1 MRRTPPQK
9 SVNAGEYVVTHAEEA
24 LDASGSPASRSE
36 RAARALASI
45 DLSGV
50 GLEIGPSYDPLL
62 PKASGDRVEI
72 VDHLPTG
79 ELITKYQKWG
89 LSPEKIGA
97 IEQVDHVW
105 SGGRLVDVVGNQVQY
120 DFIIAAHLIEHT
132 VDLIGFLQDCQEV
145 LGPKGRLALVI
156 PDQRFCFDYFKSPT
170 SAGQVV
176 DAHLKPT
183 QFHSPGTM
191 LEHGLYD
198 CATDGH
204 IAWARGQLG
213 PITLQHGTPDNA
225 RLLLARALEQKEYA
239 DAHHWKFTPAS
250 FSLLI
255 QDLRDLGFHSFVEVA
270 SHPTV
275 GFEFYVTLSLGEA
288 DRSGRKDRLAL
299 LTQARA
305 EQAEV
310 DPAYVEL
317 RAEADHLTRVLAHV
331 ERVSGEAAAELT
343 QRAGIAESQAQRA
356 EMHLAELET
365 STSWRVTRPLRRL
378 TDLARKLR

>member
-1 MRRTPPQK
+1 VVANE
-9 SVNAGEYVVTHAEEA
+9 SVTDAVVTHAEQA
-24 LDASGSPASRSE
+24 LGASGSPASKSE
-36 RAARALASI
+36 RAERALASI

-62 PKASGDRVEI
+62 SKASGARVEI

-79 ELITKYQKWG
+79 ELIRKYQKWG
-89 LSPEKIGA
+89 LSPDKIGA

-105 SGGRLVDVVGNQVQY
+105 SGGRLVDVVGGQAEY

-132 VDLIGFLQDCQEV
+132 VDLIGFLQECQEV
-145 LGPKGRLALVI
+145 LGPKGRLALVV

-170 SAGQVV
+170 SAGHVV

-198 CATDGH
+198 CATDGR

-213 PITLQHGTPDNA
+213 PITLQHSTPDNA
-225 RLLLARALEQKEYA
+225 RLLLARALKQKEYA

-255 QDLRDLGFHSFVEVA
+255 QDLRDLGFHSFIEVA

-275 GFEFYVTLSLGEA
+275 GFEFYVTLGLGEA
-288 DRSGRKDRLAL
+288 EEVNRKDRMAL

-331 ERVSGEAAAELT
+331 ERVSGATAAELVAMT
-343 QRAGIAESQAQRA
+343 KRAGMAESQAQRA
-356 EMHLAELET
+356 EMQIAELKT
-365 STSWRVTRPLRRL
+365 SASWRVTRPLRGL
-378 TDLARKLR
+378 MDLARKLW